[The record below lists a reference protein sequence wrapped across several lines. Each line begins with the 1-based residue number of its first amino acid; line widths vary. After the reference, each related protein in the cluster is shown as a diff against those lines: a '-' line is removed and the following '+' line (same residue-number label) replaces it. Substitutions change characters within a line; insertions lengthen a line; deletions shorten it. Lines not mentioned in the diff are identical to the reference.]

1 MNCPDAKGGW
11 RTGRA
16 CAAPGVVGDRQD
28 GVREVTDRTSD
39 PPPGVLPNSVK
50 AWLVDARN
58 VDDAVYAAI
67 ARTPTPALDR
77 GMGALSQAAN
87 RSLLWMTSA
96 AVLAL
101 FGGRSGWRAAAQGLA
116 SVAATSALVN
126 LAVKRVGRRERPDR
140 EGVEVPMTRHV
151 RMPTSL
157 SFPSGHSAVAF
168 AFATG
173 VGNRLPVVAGPLHAL
188 AGVVA
193 YSRVHT
199 GVHHPSDAVVGSVLG
214 TVVAQLT
221 TRGLDHLH
229 RERESPPNRSRAT
242 RSSPQTR

>member
-1 MNCPDAKGGW
+1 MAPLPSS
-11 RTGRA
+11 TGR
-16 CAAPGVVGDRQD
+16 GVCELTDPTADARAKTPSSS
-28 GVREVTDRTSD
+28 VRS
-39 PPPGVLPNSVK
+39 
-50 AWLVDARN
+50 WLADARN

-77 GMGALSQAAN
+77 GMSGLSHAAN
-87 RSLLWMTSA
+87 YSRLWVASA

-101 FGGRSGWRAAAQGLA
+101 VGGRSGRRAAAQGLV
-116 SVAATSALVN
+116 SVAAASATVN
-126 LAVKRVGRRERPDR
+126 LAVKRVGRRKRPDR
-140 EGVEVPMTRHV
+140 AGVDVPVGRHV

-173 VGNRLPVVAGPLHAL
+173 VGNRLPVVAVPLHAV

-199 GVHHPSDAVVGSVLG
+199 GVHHPSDVVVGSVLG
-214 TVVAQLT
+214 TMMAQRT
-221 TRGLDHLH
+221 TRALD
-229 RERESPPNRSRAT
+229 RYFET
-242 RSSPQTR
+242 R

>member
-1 MNCPDAKGGW
+1 VP
-11 RTGRA
+11 
-16 CAAPGVVGDRQD
+16 APGIPED
-28 GVREVTDRTSD
+28 GTAAAIDGRGVCELTDRTAGARAETLS
-39 PPPGVLPNSVK
+39 GSVR
-50 AWLVDARN
+50 AWLTDARN

-77 GMGALSQAAN
+77 GMSALSHAAN
-87 RSLLWMTSA
+87 YSRLWMASA

-101 FGGRSGWRAAAQGLA
+101 VGGRSGRRAAAQGLV
-116 SVAATSALVN
+116 SVAATSASVN
-126 LAVKRVGRRERPDR
+126 LVVKRVGRRQRPDR
-140 EGVEVPMTRHV
+140 AGVDVPADRHV

-173 VGNRLPVVAGPLHAL
+173 VGNRLPVVAVPLHAV

-199 GVHHPSDAVVGSVLG
+199 GVHHPSDVVVGSVLG
-214 TVVAQLT
+214 TMMAQLT
-221 TRGLDHLH
+221 TRALD
-229 RERESPPNRSRAT
+229 RYFET
-242 RSSPQTR
+242 R